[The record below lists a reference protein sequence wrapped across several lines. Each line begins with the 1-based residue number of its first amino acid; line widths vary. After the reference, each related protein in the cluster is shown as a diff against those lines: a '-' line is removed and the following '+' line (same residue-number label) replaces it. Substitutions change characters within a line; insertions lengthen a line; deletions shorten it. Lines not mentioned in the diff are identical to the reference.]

1 MQTSGRLH
9 QTCTERSVEQA
20 SAAIASDLLIS
31 ARMDSPKPRLERPQ
45 GTLAS
50 APAFGSDAIADT
62 LRALE
67 LPYIALNPGAS
78 FRGLEDSLV
87 NYLGNERPTMLVC
100 LHEESAVAIAHGYAK
115 VTAKPMAVAVHS
127 NVGLM
132 HASMAIFNAWCDRM
146 PVIVIGATGPV
157 DAPKRRPW
165 IDWIHT
171 ARDQGALVRHF
182 VKWDDQPAS
191 PVAARESLL
200 RAHALAR
207 SPPMA
212 PVYVNL
218 DAEMQEAPLAAAL
231 PSLDVARFAP
241 ARLAPMSAEQA
252 AEAVQILQH
261 AKRALMLIG
270 RVSRR
275 RDDWNARIDLAERL
289 KMGVVTDLKVGAG
302 FPTDHPLHVGSPGI
316 YPAPA
321 ALEAIRDADAILSLD
336 WVDLAGT
343 LTAATGSVATN
354 AKVIHCS
361 LDQALHNGWSM
372 DYQALPAVDLNSAV
386 DPDVAVRDLLKAL
399 GPSGSPR
406 AAAKRARSAAHASKK
421 QDALSIDDLAAALR
435 HAVVE
440 RDVSLTHLPLG
451 WNGAS
456 WHFRGP
462 LDYIGFNGG
471 GGVGAGPGISVGA
484 ALALRGSGRLAVG
497 VLGDGDFLMG
507 VTALWTAAHYR
518 IPLLILV
525 ANNRSFYNDEVHQ
538 ERVARM
544 RNRPIENRWIG
555 QRMTD
560 PDIDVA
566 GLARAQGCTGFG
578 PVANGGDLARAL
590 REAIA
595 TVDRG
600 GVAVVDVRVEPGYTP
615 AMASA
620 LPPKTRRAT
629 K

>member
-1 MQTSGRLH
+1 M
-9 QTCTERSVEQA
+9 
-20 SAAIASDLLIS
+20 
-31 ARMDSPKPRLERPQ
+31 KPPIERPA
-45 GTLAS
+45 GPLAH

-62 LRALE
+62 LRALA

-87 NYLGNERPTMLVC
+87 NHLGNERPTMLLC

-115 VTAKPMAVAVHS
+115 VTGKPMAVAVHS

-146 PVIVIGATGPV
+146 PVVVIGATGPV

-171 ARDQGALVRHF
+171 VRDQGALVRHF

-191 PVAARESLL
+191 PAAAREALL
-200 RAHALAR
+200 RAHALAQ
-207 SPPMA
+207 SAPMA

-218 DAEMQEAPLAAAL
+218 DAEMQEASLAGPL
-231 PSLDVARFAP
+231 SVLDPARFAP
-241 ARLAPMSAEQA
+241 ARPASLSDEQA
-252 AEAVQILQH
+252 AEAVRLLRR
-261 AKRALMLIG
+261 AKRGVMLAG
-270 RVSRR
+270 RVSRHL
-275 RDDWNARIDLAERL
+275 DDWNARVDLAERL
-289 KMGVVTDLKVGAG
+289 GLRVVTDLKVGAG
-302 FPTDHPLHVGSPGI
+302 FPTDHPLHVGAPGI
-316 YPAPA
+316 YPVPA

-343 LTAATGSVATN
+343 IAAATGSVPPK
-354 AKVIHCS
+354 AKVVHCS
-361 LDQALHNGWSM
+361 LDSVLVNGWSM
-372 DYQALPAVDLNSAV
+372 DHQALPAVDLAFAV
-386 DPDVAVRDLLKAL
+386 EPDIAVRDLLRATEESSDARKRRP
-399 GPSGSPR
+399 GIPRSGSDEESAVRKSPVDHNS
-406 AAAKRARSAAHASKK
+406 RSLASLGMTS
-421 QDALSIDDLAAALR
+421 ALSIESLAAALGE
-435 HAVVE
+435 AACK

-456 WHFRGP
+456 WHFRHP

-484 ALALRGSGRLAVG
+484 ALALRGSGRLPVG

-525 ANNRSFYNDEVHQ
+525 ANNRSFYNDEIHQ
-538 ERVARM
+538 ERMARA
-544 RNRPIENRWIG
+544 RKRPVENRWIG
-555 QRMTD
+555 QRLTD
-560 PDIDVA
+560 PDIDIA
-566 GLARAQGCTGFG
+566 GLARAQGCVAFG
-578 PVANGGDLARAL
+578 PIVNGRELARAL

-595 TVDRG
+595 AVERG
-600 GVAVVDVRVEPGYTP
+600 AVAVLDVRVEPGYTP
-615 AMASA
+615 AMATKLASSA
-620 LPPKTRRAT
+620 KRAA

>member
-1 MQTSGRLH
+1 
-9 QTCTERSVEQA
+9 
-20 SAAIASDLLIS
+20 
-31 ARMDSPKPRLERPQ
+31 MDSSKPRLERPQ

-62 LRALE
+62 LRVLE

-115 VTAKPMAVAVHS
+115 VTGRPMAVAVHS

-146 PVIVIGATGPV
+146 PVLVIGATGPV

-191 PVAARESLL
+191 PAAARESLL

-207 SPPMA
+207 TAPTA

-218 DAEMQEAPLAAAL
+218 DAEMQEAPLPAAL
-231 PSLDVARFAP
+231 PALDVARFAP
-241 ARLAPMSAEQA
+241 TRLAPLSGEHA
-252 AEAVQILQH
+252 AEAVKILHH
-261 AKRALMLIG
+261 AKSALMLVG
-270 RVSRR
+270 RVSRS
-275 RDDWNARIDLAERL
+275 RDDWHARIDLAERL
-289 KMGVVTDLKVGAG
+289 KMRVVTDLKVGAG

-316 YPAPA
+316 YPAPS
-321 ALEAIRDADAILSLD
+321 ALEAIHDADAILSLD

-343 LTAATGSVATN
+343 LSTATGSVAAN

-372 DYQALPAVDLNSAV
+372 DYQALPAVDLNCAV

-399 GPSGSPR
+399 GPAGSR
-406 AAAKRARSAAHASKK
+406 RVAAKRARSATRASKK
-421 QDALSIDDLAAALR
+421 QDALSIDDLAAAL
-435 HAVVE
+435 HDAVGE
-440 RDVSLTHLPLG
+440 REVSLTHLPLG

-456 WHFRGP
+456 WHFRDP

-538 ERVARM
+538 ERVARL

-566 GLARAQGCTGFG
+566 GLARAQGCVGFG
-578 PVANGGDLARAL
+578 PVANGRDVAGAL

-595 TVDRG
+595 VVDRG
-600 GVAVVDVRVEPGYTP
+600 AVAVIDVRVEPGYTP